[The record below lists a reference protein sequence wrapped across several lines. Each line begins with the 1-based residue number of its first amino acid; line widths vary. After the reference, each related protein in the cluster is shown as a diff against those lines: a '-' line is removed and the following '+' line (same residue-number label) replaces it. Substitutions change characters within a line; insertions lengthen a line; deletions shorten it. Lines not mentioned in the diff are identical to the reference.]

1 MIQTKDIRYK
11 YSDEVIL
18 SFPDISCESGE
29 AVLVLGQSGVGKTT
43 LLHLMAGLLS
53 IQEGSIHVGG
63 QELSSFSSA
72 LRDQFRGE
80 HIGLILQQSYF
91 IASLNVLDNVVLGS
105 YVATKKK
112 DVVKAEELLKR
123 LGVFEQRSKMPH
135 ELSVGQQQRVAI
147 ARALMNNPQ
156 LVLADEPTSA
166 LDDENTKI
174 VSQLLLEVCKE
185 YNSTLVV
192 VTHDSRLKDYIDN
205 QIVLR

>member
-1 MIQTKDIRYK
+1 MIQTKDIKYK

-29 AVLVLGQSGVGKTT
+29 ALLVLGQSGVGKTT

-63 QELSSFSSA
+63 QELSSFSST

-112 DVVKAEELLKR
+112 DIVKAEELLKR